1 MTTKD
6 LEKEIALA
14 EDLRD
19 KLDTIEGKKPTR
31 RKKKVT
37 QEVASP
43 RDAEVNAD
51 VGELDKMKQMI
62 SKNETRE
69 VVTEQAVSHPDPV
82 MHKNISFVKSGFR
95 IAAGIALIMANLGPW
110 AVAAGALF
118 IIAEVLG
125 VAEEVV

>member
-1 MTTKD
+1 MTSKD

-14 EDLRD
+14 EDLKD

-62 SKNETRE
+62 SKNETKEE
-69 VVTEQAVSHPDPV
+69 VVVEAVAYPDAK
-82 MHKNISFVKSGFR
+82 MHKNISFVKSAFRFGAGFAL
-95 IAAGIALIMANLGPW
+95 IFGNLLAAGILI
-110 AVAAGALF
+110 
-118 IIAEVLG
+118 IIAEILG

>member
-14 EDLRD
+14 EDLQD
-19 KLDTIEGKKPTR
+19 KLDTIEGKKPSR

-51 VGELDKMKQMI
+51 VGELDKMKQLI
-62 SKNETRE
+62 SKNDVEQ
-69 VVTEQAVSHPDPV
+69 VVAPTVAYPDAV
-82 MHKNISFVKSGFR
+82 MHKNISFVKSAFR
-95 IAAGIALIMANLGPW
+95 IAAGVALVLGYFQ
-110 AVAAGALF
+110 AAGALF

-125 VAEEVV
+125 VAEELV

>member
-69 VVTEQAVSHPDPV
+69 VAEVQTVSHPDPT
-82 MHKNISFVKSGFR
+82 MHKNISFVKSAFRFGAGFAL
-95 IAAGIALIMANLGPW
+95 IFGNLLVAGILI
-110 AVAAGALF
+110 
-118 IIAEVLG
+118 IIAEILG